1 MLLILLHVNLVRPES
16 KSRVRHKLHTLKF
29 LLSVLGMSFA
39 LHDAKRAGAKCE
51 PHPSHVQ
58 RIFLTSTFGSQP
70 CRSSKYI
77 HRHRAGYRRTSRQV
91 DAIWMDIDAL
101 QNSISVVASVLT
113 ETGALPII
121 SQHAR
126 ARITSSWR
134 LLPSHLVPC
143 GHLHT
148 RHIPLPTC
156 RPKCSTCQR
165 NLPQLNWKQ
174 SRYSPMSSRD

>member
-1 MLLILLHVNLVRPES
+1 MGVRYE
-16 KSRVRHKLHTLKF
+16 LHTLKF
-29 LLSVLGMSFA
+29 LLSVLDMYFA
-39 LHDAKRAGAKCE
+39 LHDAKRAGAKRE

-58 RIFLTSTFGSQP
+58 RIFLTSTFRSQH
-70 CRSSKYI
+70 CRSSKYT
-77 HRHRAGYRRTSRQV
+77 HRHRSGYRHTSRQV
-91 DAIWMDIDAL
+91 DAIWTDIDAL
-101 QNSISVVASVLT
+101 QSSTPVVASALT
-113 ETGALPII
+113 ETGALPNI

-134 LLPSHLVPC
+134 LLSSHVVPC
-143 GHLHT
+143 EHLHT